1 MKELIAVCASF
12 LIVVALAFYMY
23 AGNEEHTTAVIKNK
37 ELNEVVETN
46 YSELKSELDALKL
59 HIAQT
64 DSIYH
69 RKGE

>member
-1 MKELIAVCASF
+1 MKELIAVSASF

-23 AGNEEHTTAVIKNK
+23 TGNEKHTTAVIKNK
-37 ELNEVVETN
+37 ELNEVVEKN
-46 YSELKSELDALKL
+46 YSELKAELESLKL
-59 HIAQT
+59 HIAET